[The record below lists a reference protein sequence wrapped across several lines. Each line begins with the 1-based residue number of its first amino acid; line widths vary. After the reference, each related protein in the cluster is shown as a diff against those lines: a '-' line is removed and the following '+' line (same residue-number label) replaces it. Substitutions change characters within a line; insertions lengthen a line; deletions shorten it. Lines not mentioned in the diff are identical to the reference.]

1 MRPLYIFFIVAF
13 FSSSLSVQL
22 SAEPNQDAVDAAQ
35 LQRRM
40 QEEQIT
46 LEQKQVS
53 PPQELAS
60 EQKRLDERDE
70 LSADQRR
77 AQEQLQQRQR
87 RLDAATKIAPRNPSS
102 PSTQIN
108 PAPLQN
114 QLFDRERQQQ
124 DLSFDIQRQQLEF
137 RQRARP

>member
-1 MRPLYIFFIVAF
+1 MRRTYIFAIIGFV
-13 FSSSLSVQL
+13 SSGLFVPS
-22 SAEPNQDAVDAAQ
+22 SAESNQDAVDAAQ

-40 QEEQIT
+40 QEEQLN
-46 LEQKQVS
+46 LEQKQTAS
-53 PPQELAS
+53 PQDAAAEPNLE
-60 EQKRLDERDE
+60 ERAK
-70 LSADQRR
+70 LNAGQRR

-87 RLDAATKIAPRNPSS
+87 LLEGATRNAPRTPTS

>member
-1 MRPLYIFFIVAF
+1 MRPVYIFAVIAF
-13 FSSSLSVQL
+13 VSSGSFVPSN
-22 SAEPNQDAVDAAQ
+22 AESNQEAVDAAQ
-35 LQRRM
+35 VQRRM
-40 QEEQIT
+40 QEEQLT
-46 LEQKQVS
+46 LEQKQTTS
-53 PPQELAS
+53 PQEPAI

-87 RLDAATKIAPRNPSS
+87 QLDAATKIAPRSPSS
-102 PSTQIN
+102 LNQIN
-108 PAPLQN
+108 QTPLQN
-114 QLFDRERQQQ
+114 QLFERERQQQ

>member
-1 MRPLYIFFIVAF
+1 MRQPYLFAVTAIASIG
-13 FSSSLSVQL
+13 FSIPSS
-22 SAEPNQDAVDAAQ
+22 AAPNQEALDAAQ

-46 LEQKQVS
+46 LERKQTSS
-53 PPQELAS
+53 PQQPAI

-70 LSADQRR
+70 LNADQRR
-77 AQEQLQQRQR
+77 AQELLQQRQR
-87 RLDAATKIAPRNPSS
+87 RLNAATKAAPRTPSS
-102 PSTQIN
+102 PNPIN
-108 PAPLQN
+108 QTPSQS
-114 QLFDRERQQQ
+114 QLFERERQQQ

>member
-1 MRPLYIFFIVAF
+1 MRPRYICAIIAF
-13 FSSSLSVQL
+13 VSIGLPILS
-22 SAEPNQDAVDAAQ
+22 SAELNQDARDAAQ

-46 LEQKQVS
+46 LEQKQSSS
-53 PPQELAS
+53 PQQPAI

-70 LSADQRR
+70 LNADQRR

-87 RLDAATKIAPRNPSS
+87 RLNATTKIAPRTPSS
-102 PSTQIN
+102 PTQIN
-108 PAPLQN
+108 QMPSQN
-114 QLFDRERQQQ
+114 QLFERERQQQ